1 MEQTFWQI
9 IDNSKIEIPEIQRD
23 YAQGRDTPKANAI
36 RKKFVSD
43 LINSCRQE
51 NQPLHLD
58 FIFGQSIHK
67 ESIAQFEKSKES
79 LQQMAEVLERFS
91 SDHGIDFQHQ
101 IGERPVETGNDRTLV
116 PIDGQQRLTTL
127 FLFHLYVGAQVAV
140 NDFQK
145 LKSFQY
151 KTRKSSTSFIN
162 QLVENAKVLQ
172 SEAIQLSAEIKD
184 QAWYF
189 KFWDKD
195 PTVAG
200 ILMVLDEIQNQC
212 RELMDDDFDMIWQNL
227 TNEESKRV
235 SFDFFDLKEEGLEDD
250 LYVKMNARGKPL
262 SDFENFKA
270 WIEKRLKNNTEIE
283 IENWQKKMDKEWLD
297 IFWSE
302 RIDIES
308 VDQHYLAFFNTLALF
323 KKLETASIS
332 NDGIGEDVKELI
344 NHLGSD
350 KFIPTAFYEDKEV
363 HTVDSVNWCFSVL
376 EILSSKEDRNVLNE
390 LIEEVWTDT
399 FYSVEED
406 NVKFTSALLLH
417 FLGLSN
423 LYHKVFVYAVLI
435 FLRHISK
442 SVNEFSEENK
452 ANFQAWLRVSRNI
465 IYNSRIDDNVSY
477 INAIQSLNKFDAN
490 AVLNI
495 NQFLLRN
502 VSDKSWISFFSQKQ
516 QNEEVQKAKM
526 DLEWR
531 EVLHEAENHFY
542 FYGQVGF
549 IIELSKQ
556 EGVANLELFK
566 KYWQRL
572 NQLFTPN
579 HLDNGQFLIQRA
591 LLTIGDHETYWMR
604 PLTSNRWSFY
614 RSIRSNSRQRDE
626 NWRYLFVNDDDGNR
640 LLALKKLLDSSDCDT
655 NSLKAIIK
663 EGKKSIRDWRIY
675 FIREPKLFGY
685 CGQMLIN
692 WESEEHIRLLGASR
706 LSHYHS
712 ELRIT
717 ALHEWLKASKGD
729 EYNYKLDQVR
739 RSTDRSYLTIKID
752 GLKHKIIFEPT
763 TKSFKY
769 SKEGEDDFKNIEPE
783 FSLYKD
789 LYKEIQEF
797 AKLEGK

>member
-43 LINSCRQE
+43 LINSCRHAS
-51 NQPLHLD
+51 QPLHLD

-101 IGERPVETGNDRTLV
+101 IGESPVETGNDRTLI

-127 FLFHLYVGAQVAV
+127 FLFHLYIGARVSANAV
-140 NDFQK
+140 QK

-162 QLVENAKVLQ
+162 QLVENAQVLKR
-172 SEAIQLSAEIKD
+172 SDDIQLSAEIRD
-184 QAWYF
+184 QAWF
-189 KFWDKD
+189 FEFWDKD

-200 ILMVLDEIQNQC
+200 MLMALDEIQNQC
-212 RELMDDDFDMIWQNL
+212 RALWDDDLGIIWQSL
-227 TNEESKRV
+227 TESKRV

-270 WIEKRLKNNTEIE
+270 WLEKQYKASEEIKVTDWL
-283 IENWQKKMDKEWLD
+283 NKLDKEWLD

-302 RIDIES
+302 RMDVEG

-323 KKLETASIS
+323 KKLEMASIS
-332 NDGIGEDVKELI
+332 NDRIDEDIIGLI
-344 NHLGSD
+344 NRLGSD
-350 KFIPTAFYEDKEV
+350 KFIPTAFYEEKEV

-376 EILSSKEDRNVLNE
+376 EILSSKEDRNFLNE

-399 FYSVEED
+399 FYNIEED
-406 NVKFTSALLLH
+406 NGKFTSALLRH
-417 FLGLSN
+417 FPDLSN

-442 SVNEFSEENK
+442 PVNKFSEDDK
-452 ANFQAWLRVSRNI
+452 INFLAWLRVSRNI
-465 IYNSRIDDNVSY
+465 IYNSRIDDNVPY
-477 INAIQSLNKFDAN
+477 INAIQSLNKFDAK
-490 AVLNI
+490 AILNI
-495 NQFLLRN
+495 NEFLQIQLR
-502 VSDKSWISFFSQKQ
+502 DKSWISFFSQKQ
-516 QNEEVQKAKM
+516 QSEEIQKAKM
-526 DLEWR
+526 DPEWN

-572 NQLFTPN
+572 NQLFTPD

-591 LLTIGDHETYWMR
+591 LLTIGDHETHWMR

-626 NWRYLFVNDDDGNR
+626 NWRYLFVNDDNGQR
-640 LLALKKLLDSSDCDT
+640 LSMLKKLLDECECST
-655 NSLKAIIK
+655 GSLEKLIK
-663 EGKKSIRDWRIY
+663 GKEAEIRDWRIY
-675 FIREPKLFGY
+675 FIKEPALFRY
-685 CGQMLIN
+685 CGQMLMN
-692 WESEEHIRLLGASR
+692 WEGKEHIRLLGNSR

-717 ALHEWLKASKGD
+717 ALHEWLKGKEIASKLIKVKKGSDRSFLEVGD
-729 EYNYKLDQVR
+729 NQSKCQVRYARDTQSFEYKLNED
-739 RSTDRSYLTIKID
+739 TDYKAIDDNCVYLSY
-752 GLKHKIIFEPT
+752 
-763 TKSFKY
+763 
-769 SKEGEDDFKNIEPE
+769 
-783 FSLYKD
+783 
-789 LYKEIQEF
+789 IQEF
-797 AKLEGK
+797 NNLET